1 MDELKSVLE
10 VCLSLQ
16 ERLSVRDAALKS
28 QNDKVLSQCEEIDEL
43 RALVDELRAQVDRQ
57 RAILTGVANALRG
70 DPGPLAPHSHH
81 DLAERATGLV
91 TGARGMR
98 DAIREWFIA
107 EEALRMTPTQDQSS
121 EREAAE
127 RNTRALHALQEIAR
141 RINEGMEREISKAFG
156 VL

>member
-16 ERLSVRDAALKS
+16 ERLSVKDADLKS
-28 QNDKVLSQCEEIDEL
+28 QNDKVLALCAELDEL
-43 RALVDELRAQVDRQ
+43 HALVDRQ
-57 RAILTGVANALRG
+57 RTILTGVANAFRG
-70 DPGPLAPHSHH
+70 DPGPLASHSHH

-98 DAIREWFIA
+98 DAIREWWRS
-107 EEALRMTPTQDQSS
+107 EETLRMTPTQDQSS

-141 RINEGMEREISKAFG
+141 RINEGMEREIAKAFG

>member
-16 ERLSVRDAALKS
+16 ERLSVKDADLKS
-28 QNDKVLSQCEEIDEL
+28 QNDKVLALCEELDEL
-43 RALVDELRAQVDRQ
+43 HALVDRQ

-70 DPGPLAPHSHH
+70 DPGPLASHGHH

-98 DAIREWFIA
+98 DALREWFIA

-141 RINEGMEREISKAFG
+141 RINEGMEREIAKAFG

>member
-1 MDELKSVLE
+1 MNELKSVLE

-16 ERLSVRDAALKS
+16 ERLSVMDAALKS
-28 QNDKVLSQCEEIDEL
+28 QNDKVLSLCAE
-43 RALVDELRAQVDRQ
+43 VDRQ
-57 RAILTGVANALRG
+57 RAILTGVANAFRG
-70 DPGPLAPHSHH
+70 DPGPLASHGHH

-91 TGARGMR
+91 SGAREMR

-127 RNTRALHALQEIAR
+127 RHTRALHALQEIAR
-141 RINEGMEREISKAFG
+141 RINEGMEREIAKAFG